1 MFLRDD
7 HVGRGFVCVGVSFSD
22 NSEKVIKD
30 CVSSRRANNG
40 ASCHPSCQ

>member
-7 HVGRGFVCVGVSFSD
+7 HVGRGFVCVGVNFSD

-30 CVSSRRANNG
+30 CVSCVIG
-40 ASCHPSCQ
+40 LDCPLG